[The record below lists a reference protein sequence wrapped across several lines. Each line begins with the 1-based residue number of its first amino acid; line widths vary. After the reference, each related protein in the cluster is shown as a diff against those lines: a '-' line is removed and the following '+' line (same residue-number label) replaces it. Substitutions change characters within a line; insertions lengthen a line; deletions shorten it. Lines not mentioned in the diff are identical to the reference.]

1 MRTVKPGPKII
12 SSFRSVLAVGLVLW
26 CAGAG
31 CMVVS
36 YARAAAITGND
47 DARSTGTGL
56 DQASGSMGSHSCC
69 KARHASQRG
78 STLSTART
86 TAADLF
92 ANLTE
97 LTQVPNS
104 NAISCCPLTS
114 GSIVV
119 AGRQRTSSDDASVAS
134 EVNAVSSFH
143 KVVATTPNANSLRLP
158 NQSRTYLR
166 GCVFLI

>member
-31 CMVVS
+31 CMIVS

-69 KARHASQRG
+69 KARHALPRR
-78 STLSTART
+78 STVSTTRKT
-86 TAADLF
+86 PSDLL
-92 ANLTE
+92 ANLTQ

-104 NAISCCPLTS
+104 NALSCCPLTS

-119 AGRQRTSSDDASVAS
+119 AGRQRTSSDDASVALD
-134 EVNAVSSFH
+134 VNAVSSLH
-143 KVVATTPNANSLRLP
+143 NVVATTPSANSLRLP
-158 NQSRTYLR
+158 NQSHTYLR